1 MQCFYCRCCCCAFGK
16 PDLVIVIDTD
26 AHYAGSGCIACP
38 VQPISCRK
46 RQLPIGRHFTG
57 HQQQHI
63 QRVDEKR
70 TSSFVAICLGLGQR
84 LCACLRTFALR
95 FLLHHT
101 PLHYSRAQKY
111 ATVLANGAALIFSH
125 RSPFDGHAGV
135 IYGTDYS
142 QTRTR
147 IQLWLFGFLVGAHLK
162 MTIINCM
169 YYLRPLAPIGCQLA
183 LAERAASAAIPCLSV
198 WALRA
203 PYSQSYKW
211 AYWLLSLLYLETQ
224 HFECVT
230 CICFGYCITKSQA
243 FLPKAHKSFAQ
254 FGNYC

>member
-1 MQCFYCRCCCCAFGK
+1 MPAPGALPVRCSQSAAGNGNCQLGAILQGINNNTYKGSTKKEPHHLLPF
-16 PDLVIVIDTD
+16 VW
-26 AHYAGSGCIACP
+26 GSGNVYALVCAHLRCD
-38 VQPISCRK
+38 SCCTTHHSITVAHK
-46 RQLPIGRHFTG
+46 SM
-57 HQQQHI
+57 QQ
-63 QRVDEKR
+63 
-70 TSSFVAICLGLGQR
+70 S
-84 LCACLRTFALR
+84 
-95 FLLHHT
+95 
-101 PLHYSRAQKY
+101 
-111 ATVLANGAALIFSH
+111 LANGAALIFSH

-183 LAERAASAAIPCLSV
+183 LAERAASAAIPYLSV

-203 PYSQSYKW
+203 PYSQSFKW
-211 AYWLLSLLYLETQ
+211 AYWLETQ

-230 CICFGYCITKSQA
+230 CVCFGYCITKSQA
-243 FLPKAHKSFAQ
+243 FLPRGHKSFAQ